1 MKIILSGYNGKMGR
15 EVRKFAGS
23 SDGYDIVC
31 GVDPADPAP
40 GESPCF
46 GSFGDI
52 RCDADVIVD
61 FSHHSLTA
69 EMVDFAVKR
78 SLPMVI
84 ATTGQTE
91 AEYAMIKEAAEI
103 VPVFLSSNYSFGI
116 ALLVELAK
124 EAAAAMPN
132 AEIEIVEVHHDR
144 KADAPSGT
152 ALSIAG
158 ELKNVRTDANIVCG
172 RSGHGKRAAEDIG
185 ISSVRIGN
193 VVGIH
198 EVMIGTQNQT
208 ITLKHEAHSRAL
220 FAEGALKAAD
230 FIIGKAPGLYDM
242 KSLL

>member
-1 MKIILSGYNGKMGR
+1 MRIILSGYNGKMGR
-15 EVRKFAGS
+15 EVRNLAAS
-23 SDGYDIVC
+23 SGGYNIVC
-31 GVDPADPAP
+31 GVDHADPTP

-46 GSFGDI
+46 GAFGEI
-52 RCDADVIVD
+52 TCGADVIVD
-61 FSHHSLTA
+61 FSHHSVTA
-69 EMVDFAVKR
+69 EMADYAVKK
-78 SLPMVI
+78 SLPLVI

-91 AEYAMIKEAAEI
+91 AELGMIKDAAGK

-116 ALLVELAK
+116 ALLIELAK
-124 EAAAAMPN
+124 KAAAAMPN

-158 ELKNVRTDANIVCG
+158 ELKNVRTGANIVCG
-172 RSGHGKRAAEDIG
+172 RNGHGKRAAEDIG